1 VISLA
6 TLKYIGK
13 PVQNDTGNPTQV
25 KDLVDKDYV
34 NTLLAANMT
43 QSAVT
48 SRITSNLSGFATQS
62 FAASSM
68 ASLVTQAQVRAADA
82 AYAAIT
88 NIGQPNGPI
97 ALSGLGQIS
106 PGLITATST
115 QQWPTPL
122 YSPTAYQNVN
132 VVTDS
137 PLQLFTMAQPYPG
150 YPYVLECTGIMD
162 AQVPLT
168 DSPTVLPQILIRQG
182 SATGPIIAFG
192 YGVGESYSWGQ
203 APLGVQSTAQLGSGS
218 EWAQYYNQT
227 GFGTWCTATAGI
239 AGWNQTGGDALA
251 TCRCR
256 CLDPVF
262 GTTTTSYQQISTTVG
277 SPANNNGNSNA
288 FTDIFAR
295 MDDTGTYYVHCGVG
309 ANQAYLTYS
318 LGGTEVAIGTPI
330 TSGLGGQQTGDVFT
344 LNAGNFA
351 TKNLRQFQLF
361 LTRGA
366 TTTLLATWN
375 DTNNASALGTAYQGW
390 GFGGTT
396 NFSTTFFFTTQ
407 WFPAPVTA
415 VTIVDPANP
424 AGGINSGTVVILPAP
439 LAGQTAN
446 TGPVTLFVMLQSSD
460 TSGAVKE
467 VQVSP
472 FLPGLSVVP
481 IPWSP

>member
-1 VISLA
+1 MA
-6 TLKYIGK
+6 TLKNVGK
-13 PVQNDTGNPTQV
+13 PVQSDTGNPAQA
-25 KDLVDKDYV
+25 KDLVDLDYV
-34 NTLLAANMT
+34 NTLLAANLSS
-43 QSAVT
+43 SAVT
-48 SRITSNLSGFATQS
+48 SRITSNLSGLATQS

-68 ASLVTQAQVRAADA
+68 ASLVTPAQVRAADA
-82 AYAAIT
+82 AFAAIT

-97 ALSGLGQIS
+97 ALSNLGQIS
-106 PGLITATST
+106 PSLITATST

-168 DSPTVLPQILIRQG
+168 DSPTVLPQVLIRQG
-182 SATGPIIAFG
+182 SPTGPIIAFG

-227 GFGTWCTATAGI
+227 NFGTWCTATAGI
-239 AGWNQTGGDALA
+239 AGWNQTGADTLA
-251 TCRCR
+251 ICRCR

-262 GTTTTSYQQISTTVG
+262 GTTTTSYQSVSTTFG
-277 SPANNNGNSNA
+277 PNALNNNGNSNA
-288 FTDIFAR
+288 TNDIYVR
-295 MDDTGTYYVHCGVG
+295 MDDTGTYYVHCAIGPFY
-309 ANQAYLTYS
+309 ATLSYS
-318 LGGTEVAIGTPI
+318 LGGVEVPIGNTVN
-330 TSGLGGQQTGDVFT
+330 SGISQQGGDVFT
-344 LNAGNFA
+344 LNAGNYT
-351 TKNLRQFQLF
+351 TKNLRQFQLYQ
-361 LTRGA
+361 TRGG

-375 DTNNASALGTAYQGW
+375 DTNNASALGTPYQGW

-396 NFSTTFFFTTQ
+396 NYTTTFFFTTQ
-407 WFPAPVTA
+407 WFPSQVTA

-439 LAGQTAN
+439 LVGQTAN
-446 TGPVTLFVMLQSSD
+446 TGPVTLYVMLQSSD

-481 IPWSP
+481 IPWGT